1 MAKIVRNA
9 VFFNSEF
16 LEPTTFLFGA
26 SRNSKNLQAR
36 IRKSYRMPQRV
47 LPALLPLLNFS
58 SEIYG
63 IFSFLKANFDPFLR
77 SENLKERQH

>member
-9 VFFNSEF
+9 GCFENSEF
-16 LEPTTFLFGA
+16 LEPTTFLLGA
-26 SRNSKNLQAR
+26 SRKNLQAR

-47 LPALLPLLNFS
+47 LPALLPFSNFS
-58 SEIYG
+58 
-63 IFSFLKANFDPFLR
+63 FSFLKANFDPFLR